1 MKKNVGALAL
11 GVLLLLAGIG
21 FIGASVQSLIAG
33 PNSEVKCHNEVMHP
47 GERCVIRRHGAR
59 ITKSYNQMLE
69 EKNNNVAP
77 IAGFIVGGVVL
88 VAGGAFLW
96 AAYRKRRE

>member
-1 MKKNVGALAL
+1 MRKNVGALAL

-21 FIGASVQSLIAG
+21 FVGASVQSVAAG
-33 PNSEVKCHNEVMHP
+33 PNSVVKCHNEVMHP
-47 GERCVIRRHGAR
+47 GDRCVMRRHGAR
-59 ITKSYNQMLE
+59 ITKSYNQMQE
-69 EKNNNVAP
+69 EKNSNMAP

-96 AAYRKRRE
+96 AAYRKNRE